1 QKEKTKMRKSYE
13 ELDETLKTTKK
24 KSFQDKMEAI
34 DVKIDKLTEES
45 FVIEKNIDEK
55 LFTEMSKSFG
65 CTTTK
70 EVMDSVKELK
80 MNDDKW
86 ELCNFTS
93 YATDFFTIIQESS
106 GVMPDIKRKF
116 LLGLRPKRFAE
127 RVSMIEDVD
136 QASNDVCGVRTML
149 REARKV
155 WMEILETF
163 EEAQALGM
171 VTMSDEK
178 EIETGQDMKQGKE
191 RSERGKKKKS
201 EERKEV
207 VIKRPPRRS
216 SKN

>member
-1 QKEKTKMRKSYE
+1 
-13 ELDETLKTTKK
+13 
-24 KSFQDKMEAI
+24 
-34 DVKIDKLTEES
+34 
-45 FVIEKNIDEK
+45 
-55 LFTEMSKSFG
+55 
-65 CTTTK
+65 
-70 EVMDSVKELK
+70 
-80 MNDDKW
+80 
-86 ELCNFTS
+86 
-93 YATDFFTIIQESS
+93 
-106 GVMPDIKRKF
+106 
-116 LLGLRPKRFAE
+116 
-127 RVSMIEDVD
+127 DVD

-163 EEAQALGM
+163 EEAKALGM

-216 SKN
+216 SKNPYCRICKTTGSHWT